1 MSHAWSSR
9 LEGEVHLGNAAMV
22 PETMAILPP
31 EAGPRTLTSPS
42 GARVPRVV
50 IGPGEGVVVRA

>member
-1 MSHAWSSR
+1 
-9 LEGEVHLGNAAMV
+9 MV

-31 EAGPRTLTSPS
+31 EADPRTRTLTSPS

>member
-1 MSHAWSSR
+1 
-9 LEGEVHLGNAAMV
+9 MV